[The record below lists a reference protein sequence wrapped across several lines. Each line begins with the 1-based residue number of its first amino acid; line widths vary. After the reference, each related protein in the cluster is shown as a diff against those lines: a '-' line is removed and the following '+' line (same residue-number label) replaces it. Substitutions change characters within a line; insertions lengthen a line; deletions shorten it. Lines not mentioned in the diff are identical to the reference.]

1 MNNETIGISAELA
14 IADTFGIAVNPFY
27 RERGDEV
34 VKNNIQQIVYDTF
47 IIENIPF
54 PVEHVAYD
62 QCPVDFILEN
72 NQTLSVKTN
81 MGYLSK
87 VAPQIIG
94 QPTAETYFNFLYNA
108 CGFDVKRELDNWGL
122 YDNYENRAN
131 IFKKFSMENIC
142 YMLTVYWK
150 NLFHCD
156 YYIHFYNII
165 NRNKTIREIP
175 SYIVLKQ
182 VTESPLWDINYITFT
197 KELSNWNECNTVK
210 YHNIVLGEFQAH
222 NHRNCLKFR
231 FNIRGILELQDKGY
245 I

>member
-14 IADTFGIAVNPFY
+14 IADTFGIVVNPSY

-62 QCPVDFILEN
+62 QSPVDFILEN

-94 QPTAETYFNFLYNA
+94 QPTAETYFNFCIML
-108 CGFDVKRELDNWGL
+108 VVLTLKENWIIGV
-122 YDNYENRAN
+122 
-131 IFKKFSMENIC
+131 
-142 YMLTVYWK
+142 YMITTK
-150 NLFHCD
+150 
-156 YYIHFYNII
+156 
-165 NRNKTIREIP
+165 
-175 SYIVLKQ
+175 IVLPYLK
-182 VTESPLWDINYITFT
+182 SFLWKIFVI
-197 KELSNWNECNTVK
+197 C
-210 YHNIVLGEFQAH
+210 
-222 NHRNCLKFR
+222 
-231 FNIRGILELQDKGY
+231 
-245 I
+245 